1 MVSQTENT
9 LAPPSATPAGHA
21 SAGPF
26 GKDGIVA
33 ARLAI
38 SSLLPFY
45 PKTISTDGKFQP
57 ESLFCITGA
66 LAGFAAQYAVRQE
79 LADAGGIDADAALL
93 IRAPGAPIDPAAHP
107 EGRVAIVQTPNGERY
122 YFSDRINQLLLPDRL
137 ESLSAFSVIGGQA
150 MRLGAAKSELP
161 DCFTILERIVDT
173 MGTSEFGAIRA
184 PAGHVPAMPSR
195 RAVEIFWPATLTA
208 FSREPQSPVPGFKLL
223 APRLWPVALAMIAA
237 TYMEMAKGALAP
249 ALALTIF
256 MEAALPMSK
265 IDQAAVHFVRDTMH

>member
-9 LAPPSATPAGHA
+9 LAPASAAPAGHA
-21 SAGPF
+21 TAGPF
-26 GKDGIVA
+26 GEDGAVA
-33 ARLAI
+33 ARLAV

-45 PKTISTDGKFQP
+45 PKTISSDGKLQP
-57 ESLFCITGA
+57 ENLFCITGA

-79 LADAGGIDADAALL
+79 LADAGGIDAHAALL
-93 IRAPGAPIDPAAHP
+93 TRSPGAPIDPTVHA
-107 EGRVAIVQTPNGERY
+107 EGVVIVQTPNDERY
-122 YFSDRINQLLLPDRL
+122 YFSDRINRLLLPDRL

-150 MRLGAAKSELP
+150 MRLGAAKSDLP
-161 DCFTILERIVDT
+161 DCFTILDRAVNT
-173 MGTSEFGAIRA
+173 LGTPEFGAIRA

-223 APRLWPVALAMIAA
+223 SPRLWPVALAMIAA
-237 TYMEMAKGALAP
+237 TYMEMVKGMLAP

-265 IDQAAVHFVRDTMH
+265 IDQAAVRFVRDTAH